1 MSVLLHPAIE
11 LASSVVSNASW
22 WSWRSHNHQP
32 WAMLCTICANVNAL
46 NVQVS
51 TVAVGHGMR
60 KDCLFHHHLH
70 WLLSALNKLLK
81 ISSGHCRCAWE
92 YDLFLFIKAF
102 FFVLPF
108 LLNQSD
114 LSGFTT
120 LSFSIKLFVSFMSPF
135 PSIEWAFEMS
145 NVA

>member
-1 MSVLLHPAIE
+1 MSDLLHPAIE
-11 LASSVVSNASW
+11 LASSVASNASW

-32 WAMLCTICANVNAL
+32 WAMLCTIWANVNAL

-81 ISSGHCRCAWE
+81 ISSGHCRCAWG

-102 FFVLPF
+102 TPLSFESKRSFWFYYPFFV
-108 LLNQSD
+108 NQTIC
-114 LSGFTT
+114 FVHVT
-120 LSFSIKLFVSFMSPF
+120 LSVNWMGVRDVKCGL
-135 PSIEWAFEMS
+135 AK
-145 NVA
+145 